1 MTVGAERHGNNMRI
15 LLSGG
20 GTAGHINPAIAI
32 ADRIKKDHPDSV
44 IAFVGTKNGMEN
56 RLVANAGYDMYHVEV
71 RGLQRSL
78 SPRNILTA
86 YYFLTAPRKADRLIS
101 EFEPD
106 CVIGTGGYVCWPLLK
121 AAAKRGIPCVL
132 HEANAIPG
140 KAVQMLEDKVDRIYI
155 NFENSKGRYKHPEKL
170 MYTGNPLID
179 TGDRKLPGKA
189 EARRAL
195 GIPDGYR
202 YVVLSSGGSLGAT
215 TLTSAVIGAMCELSS
230 RDDIY
235 FIHSTGKG
243 HFVEAKK
250 TFDRCALGKNFVL
263 RDYIYDMPLW
273 QAAADV
279 IISRSGSMS
288 LSEIARAAKPSILV
302 PSPYVAEN
310 HQFENAKALTEAGA
324 AEVVEEKELT
334 ASLICGKLVSL
345 LEDETRRR
353 NMSEKLRGFSKDD
366 AAEII
371 VRDIEKLINSKRP
384 E

>member
-1 MTVGAERHGNNMRI
+1 MRI

-32 ADRIKKDHPDSV
+32 ANRIKADCPDSV
-44 IAFVGTKNGMEN
+44 VAFVGTKNGMEN
-56 RLVANAGYDMYHVEV
+56 RLVAKAGYDMYHVEV

-86 YYFLTAPRKADRLIS
+86 YYFLTAPRKAAKLLS
-101 EFEPD
+101 EFRPD
-106 CVIGTGGYVCWPLLK
+106 CVVGTGGYVCWPLLRS
-121 AAAKRGIPCVL
+121 ASSLGIPCFL

-140 KAVQMLEDKVDRIYI
+140 KAVKMLEDKVDRIYI
-155 NFENSKGRYKHPEKL
+155 NFENSKSRYKHPEKL
-170 MYTGNPLID
+170 MYTGNPLINA
-179 TGDRKLPGKA
+179 GGEKLPSRS

-195 GIPDGYR
+195 GIPDEYR

-215 TLTSAVIGAMCELSS
+215 TLTSAVIGMMCEMSP

-235 FIHSTGKG
+235 VIHSTGRG
-243 HFVEAKK
+243 HFEDAKK
-250 TFDRCALGKNFVL
+250 TFDKCALDKNFVL

-288 LSEIARAAKPSILV
+288 LSEIARAGKPSVLV

-310 HQFENAKALTEAGA
+310 HQFENAKMLMQAGA
-324 AEVVEEKELT
+324 AEVIEEKELT
-334 ASLICGKLVSL
+334 SSL
-345 LEDETRRR
+345 LCEIVLSLLDDEKKRRR
-353 NMSEKLRGFSKDD
+353 MSEKLRGFSKDD

-371 VRDIEKLINSKRP
+371 TKDIIKTINGKKS